1 MSTVR
6 TLRQGVVGPDE
17 IIARPR
23 GADSLPSESPLSAA
37 TESRGDADAVE
48 SRFACAADVATG
60 PLRFHSILFR
70 GPDEPTARETREAPA
85 FFHDL
90 NLDQIVEA
98 VTAGWQDYDL
108 APFFHT
114 PLHDLDAI
122 AYRQEIMRDL
132 EDGTLMQIVKWFSQ
146 RMRAMREH
154 LDQAKKGY
162 YRYESERWFLGA
174 VEVYCEAVEHLLQHL
189 CRLDLRSRGMRAF
202 REYLAE
208 YVGSA
213 PFSRLAT
220 ETRKLKSDLSTIRYC
235 LLIKDNSITVR
246 PYDGEIDYSA
256 AVEETFA
263 KFRRGVVKDYRVTFR
278 NRVDMNHI
286 DAQVLER
293 VALLHPDTFGALDT
307 YCTEHAEYLDER
319 ISRLDREIQFY
330 VAYLTYLERLRR
342 AGLSFCYPQL
352 SQTSKEISSREAFD
366 LALAGKLI
374 DEKAVVVCNDF
385 FLCGP
390 ERVLVVS
397 GPNQGGKT
405 TFARMFGQLHYLAS
419 LGCPVP
425 GTEARLFLFDR
436 LFTHFE
442 REEDIKNLRGKL
454 QDDLVRIRRIL
465 DQATPNSII
474 VMNEIFS
481 STTLKDAVYLSQK
494 VVARISGLDLLGVC
508 VTFVNELASF
518 DDKTVSVVSTV
529 DPKDPAVRTYKV
541 VRRPADGLA
550 YALAI
555 AEKYRVTYD
564 SLKERIRGA
573 DPDADTE
580 TRRHG
585 GRGDAE
591 HL

>member
-1 MSTVR
+1 MGTHMQPL
-6 TLRQGVVGPDE
+6 LRGVLADDLDDKADAPRVVSPDE
-17 IIARPR
+17 IIARP
-23 GADSLPSESPLSAA
+23 GGVEPLPSESPLGAA
-37 TESRGDADAVE
+37 PESRGDADAVE
-48 SRFACAADVATG
+48 SRLACAADVATG

-70 GPDEPTARETREAPA
+70 GPDEPTAWETRQAPV

-90 NLDQIVEA
+90 NLDQIVQT

-114 PLHDLDAI
+114 PLHNLNAI

-132 EDGTLMQIVKWFSQ
+132 EDETVMRIVKSFSQ

-154 LDQAKKGY
+154 LSQAKKAY
-162 YRYESERWFLGA
+162 YKYEGERWFLGA
-174 VEVYCEAVEHLLQHL
+174 VEIYGEAVEDLWQDL
-189 CRLDLRSRGMRAF
+189 CRLDLASRGLRAF

-208 YVGSA
+208 YIGSA
-213 PFSRLAT
+213 AFCALAM
-220 ETRKLKSDLSTIRYC
+220 ETRKLKSDLTAIRYG

-246 PYDGEIDYSA
+246 HYDGEVDYTA
-256 AVEETFA
+256 AVEETFE
-263 KFRRGVVKDYRVTFR
+263 KFRRGAVKDYRVKLR
-278 NRVDMNHI
+278 NRTGMNHVE
-286 DAQVLER
+286 AQVLER
-293 VALLHPDTFGALDT
+293 VALLNPDTFRALDT
-307 YCTEHAEYLDER
+307 YCADHVEYQDEE
-319 ISRLDREIQFY
+319 ISRFDREIQFY

-352 SQTSKEISSREAFD
+352 SQTSKEVSSRETFD
-366 LALAGKLI
+366 LALADKLI
-374 DEKAVVVCNDF
+374 DEKAAVVCNDF
-385 FLCGP
+385 FLRGP

-419 LGCPVP
+419 LGCPLP

-436 LFTHFE
+436 LFAHFE
-442 REEDIKNLRGKL
+442 REEDITNLRGKL
-454 QDDLVRIRRIL
+454 QDDLVRIRHIL

-474 VMNEIFS
+474 IMNEIFS
-481 STTLKDAVYLSQK
+481 STTLKDAVYLSKK
-494 VVARISGLDLLGVC
+494 VMARLSQLDLLGVC
-508 VTFVNELASF
+508 VTFVSELASF

-564 SLKERIRGA
+564 RLKERIKI
-573 DPDADTE
+573 
-580 TRRHG
+580 
-585 GRGDAE
+585 
-591 HL
+591 